1 MKSGT
6 AVFHDFPSYLHW
18 VESVGPDGWK
28 KNCSTLTKN
37 AYSFYMGGMFPEL
50 NNDRDLSG
58 HIREA
63 LSAQYTVPNWAG
75 RPQEGTLDA
84 PWPRVL
90 GAIKML
96 ETIHY
101 MNTMMEQPINV
112 RFWFTTEGGT
122 LGGDEEDKIGRASC
136 RERVLR
142 LV

>member
-1 MKSGT
+1 MKSGA
-6 AVFHDFPSYLHW
+6 AVFHDFLSYLHW

-28 KNCSTLTKN
+28 KICSTLTKN

-50 NNDRDLSG
+50 NNDRDISG
-58 HIREA
+58 LMREA

-101 MNTMMEQPINV
+101 MNNNRYVKNV
-112 RFWFTTEGGT
+112 FSN
-122 LGGDEEDKIGRASC
+122 LS
-136 RERVLR
+136 
-142 LV
+142 